1 MNMLDSDLEKLKE
14 AKEKIVE
21 KLEMKYKLKVNGKKT
36 WINNMKYGFSFLG
49 YTYKVINDKTI
60 IRIKRSNVDKFK
72 KRVKEVNHV
81 FWSHS

>member
-1 MNMLDSDLEKLKE
+1 MYEY
-14 AKEKIVE
+14 KIVSDIIDTSNNE
-21 KLEMKYKLKVNGKKT
+21 YVNKTINKLKVNGKKT